1 MPVLSDSLVVRLL
14 ASNTP
19 KPFTV
24 KDDLIPC
31 LSVRIGKRDATFVLD
46 AVIAGKRL
54 RVSLGAY
61 PKTSFSEARHKAW
74 HLVVGKLDAPA
85 VPEHK
90 DLTEK
95 ITFGELLK
103 AYQVSRSLKP
113 STAKGYE
120 KALKFIECDALDVGS
135 LTADSFLTI
144 YQTKT
149 KHMTELRY
157 GCRVIKALTRWH
169 NARYGTNYD
178 DPTRLISALTG
189 ESITKT
195 NARDRRLLIECL
207 PSFMTV
213 LSLCKAVERD
223 AVMLALLTG
232 LRKSELLGLTV
243 EQVQGGFIRLPDTK
257 SGRAHSLPLVGQAK
271 AIVESRLITVKDGR
285 IFPIEDARRT
295 FRLLADVGIELSWH
309 DLRRSWA
316 SFAVACGVSE
326 VVIKSVLN
334 HADHGVTQKHYA
346 RVDVE
351 QIKQALNV
359 IDDYLLIK

>member
-1 MPVLSDSLVVRLL
+1 MPILSDALIIRLL
-14 ASNTP
+14 ASSRA

-24 KDDLIPC
+24 KDDLIPY

-46 AVIAGKRL
+46 AVIAGKRV
-54 RVSLGAY
+54 RVSLGVY

-74 HLVVGKLDAPA
+74 HLVVGKVDAPA
-85 VPEHK
+85 MAEQETI
-90 DLTEK
+90 TEK

-120 KALKFIECDALDVGS
+120 KALKFIECEHICVGT
-135 LTADSFLTI
+135 LAADSFLEI
-144 YQTKT
+144 YQSKT

-195 NARDRRLLIECL
+195 NARDRRLLIEQV
-207 PSFMTV
+207 PSFMAV
-213 LSLCKAVERD
+213 LNQCKEVERD

-243 EQVQGGFIRLPDTK
+243 DQVQGGFIRLPDTK
-257 SGRAHSLPLVGQAK
+257 NGRAHKLPLVGRAK
-271 AIVESRLITVKDGR
+271 AIVESRQITVKDGR

-295 FRLLADVGIELSWH
+295 FRALTDVGIELSWH

-326 VVIKSVLN
+326 LLVKAVLN
-334 HADHGVTQKHYA
+334 HADNGVTQKHYA
-346 RVDVE
+346 RIDDG
-351 QIKQALNV
+351 QIAQALNAV
-359 IDDYLLIK
+359 EAYILVK